1 MLTME
6 HASTMAE
13 MAVDILFAEGDLFKG
28 KVNKDSLV
36 KEIQAATLKK
46 LVTEDSDFLSEEEF
60 QACLENAKKNSN

>member
-13 MAVDILFAEGDLFKG
+13 MAVDILFAGGDLFKG